1 MTQDEFKKL
10 QRGDIVVN
18 SGSGN
23 SYVVVDIIAAGVPI
37 LVRTIIGT
45 NHTEWE
51 LFSKSKLV
59 DVEIEQ
65 PIQADDV

>member
-18 SGSGN
+18 AGSGN
-23 SYVVVDIIAAGVPI
+23 SYVVADILKPGAPV

-45 NHTEWE
+45 NHFEWE
-51 LFSKSKLV
+51 LFSKSKRV
-59 DVEIEQ
+59 
-65 PIQADDV
+65 DDVPVFAE

>member
-18 SGSGN
+18 AGN
-23 SYVVVDIIAAGVPI
+23 GNCYFVWDIIASGMPLLI
-37 LVRTIIGT
+37 LTIIGT

-51 LFSKSKLV
+51 LFSKSKRV
-59 DVEIEQ
+59 D
-65 PIQADDV
+65 DDPVFIG